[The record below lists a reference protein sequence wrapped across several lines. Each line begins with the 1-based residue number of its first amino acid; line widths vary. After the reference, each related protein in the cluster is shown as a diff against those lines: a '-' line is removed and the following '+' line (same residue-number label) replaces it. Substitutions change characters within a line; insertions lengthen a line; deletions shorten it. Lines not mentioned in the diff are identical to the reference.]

1 MLTRETAIE
10 TVKNFTQ
17 ELLALGIPLQR
28 VVLFGSYARGEQ
40 REDSDI
46 DVALFSDVFS
56 GYGFADKKL
65 FAKVNVKKQYIDIEA
80 KTFTFINNEDPFV
93 EIIERTGL
101 EVFHAAKEGMYG

>member
-10 TVKNFTQ
+10 TVRNFAQ
-17 ELLALGIPLQR
+17 ELIAGGIPLQR
-28 VVLFGSYARGEQ
+28 VVLFGSYARNEQ

-46 DVALFSDVFS
+46 DVALFSNVFS
-56 GYGFADKKL
+56 GYGFEDKKL

-80 KTFTFINNEDPFV
+80 KTFTQNENEDPFL

-101 EVFHAAKEGMYG
+101 EVFNLETA